1 MKKVLSLVLV
11 IAMVLSSMSFAF
23 AAKFEDVADT
33 DYAEA
38 IETLTALGVVTG
50 YEDGTYRPEKTI
62 TRAEMAKLM
71 VELLGYGDLVAGSKS
86 NFSDTQG
93 HWADSYIGLAAGR
106 GIVVGTGNGKF
117 DPERT
122 VSYDEVLTML
132 VRGLGYTDSSNELK
146 NMTWPTNF
154 KVKAAELNITKN
166 VNINA
171 TGADRGGVAQAMYN
185 ALDQQ
190 IVKVNSDGDIV
201 KEFRTV
207 GTRTDV
213 PVNLITRVAT
223 LKDTEIGF
231 EHITPGDKNYAGDKV
246 DLSGYLF
253 QTVEAYYNKNKD
265 KEIVYVG
272 DVVSLTYKDTFEDT
286 ITQGTSTTPGILEVG
301 DYTFYVD
308 SATVSYNNVEEAF
321 ADLDGTNLEDA
332 TITVVLEDDQT
343 RVRDKAYIKGIIVE
357 KANSY
362 VQIEEEYKDDAT
374 KIDEIYLPVKSKK
387 VDSVNLI
394 VKGDAEELSDIKAD
408 DIVAVYAP
416 LGDDA
421 TVEATDKLTLVVSRK
436 TIDGKVTGT
445 ASDAYYIDR
454 TKYSTND
461 GLNIGV
467 LDIGDAGTF
476 YLDDNGKIIA
486 FEGESEGSKTY
497 AVVEETLIGRY
508 ELNSAGTK
516 ATITTAP
523 KVKLNNSSN
532 ETITYSFD
540 LDLEVSTAG
549 VVSIDSTLAG
559 LFAITQPLGTFN
571 EGRIELSNTFV
582 TGNKLVSY
590 SLDSKSNA
598 ISTFG
603 VAGRA
608 ITNVKTDSKSFVLA
622 SNVVLFNNDGD
633 VISESKLGSD
643 VTGFAV
649 YQNSKIVALYATS
662 ITDPATQYYAYIT
675 SVQKD
680 SDNDG
685 DEIQRLTAYING
697 TKNEKLFTTD
707 KNIVTNGTKQLY
719 LLDVNDD
726 GDVKVSS
733 VKTIPST
740 VVTASAVNVKSGE
753 ITIVGSG
760 VRYFEQGTTTIIE
773 RENAGTSTETVKVL
787 GSLNAISTGTNA
799 TQFKVVYVGT
809 SNVIGF
815 IIIDK

>member
-1 MKKVLSLVLV
+1 
-11 IAMVLSSMSFAF
+11 
-23 AAKFEDVADT
+23 
-33 DYAEA
+33 
-38 IETLTALGVVTG
+38 
-50 YEDGTYRPEKTI
+50 
-62 TRAEMAKLM
+62 
-71 VELLGYGDLVAGSKS
+71 
-86 NFSDTQG
+86 
-93 HWADSYIGLAAGR
+93 
-106 GIVVGTGNGKF
+106 
-117 DPERT
+117 
-122 VSYDEVLTML
+122 
-132 VRGLGYTDSSNELK
+132 
-146 NMTWPTNF
+146 
-154 KVKAAELNITKN
+154 
-166 VNINA
+166 
-171 TGADRGGVAQAMYN
+171 
-185 ALDQQ
+185 
-190 IVKVNSDGDIV
+190 
-201 KEFRTV
+201 
-207 GTRTDV
+207 
-213 PVNLITRVAT
+213 
-223 LKDTEIGF
+223 
-231 EHITPGDKNYAGDKV
+231 
-246 DLSGYLF
+246 
-253 QTVEAYYNKNKD
+253 
-265 KEIVYVG
+265 
-272 DVVSLTYKDTFEDT
+272 
-286 ITQGTSTTPGILEVG
+286 
-301 DYTFYVD
+301 
-308 SATVSYNNVEEAF
+308 
-321 ADLDGTNLEDA
+321 
-332 TITVVLEDDQT
+332 
-343 RVRDKAYIKGIIVE
+343 
-357 KANSY
+357 
-362 VQIEEEYKDDAT
+362 
-374 KIDEIYLPVKSKK
+374 
-387 VDSVNLI
+387 
-394 VKGDAEELSDIKAD
+394 
-408 DIVAVYAP
+408 
-416 LGDDA
+416 
-421 TVEATDKLTLVVSRK
+421 
-436 TIDGKVTGT
+436 
-445 ASDAYYIDR
+445 
-454 TKYSTND
+454 
-461 GLNIGV
+461 LNIGV